1 MNVNVNQIDENGVL
15 TISVEGSIDTLTASE
30 FESKVIKA
38 LDGVKKLILD
48 FAKVEYVSSAGLRT
62 IILLNEK
69 MEEKE
74 GMTIKNINDEV
85 RDVFEM
91 TGFDELL
98 TLE

>member
-1 MNVNVNQIDENGVL
+1 VNTIDENGVL
-15 TISVEGSIDTLTASE
+15 TISVEGSIDTLTASD
-30 FESKVIKA
+30 FENKVLNAI
-38 LDGVKKLILD
+38 DGVKKLILD

-74 GMTIKNINDEV
+74 GMVIKNINEEV